1 MDGYLIL
8 QLIVLLAH
16 FGISWL
22 VIWLVYKIFKRLIL
36 LLKTPISG
44 TNNSSLNLFLSFG
57 VTLIFFKDTVIQSIY
72 KIWRFVISPL
82 DSVRLIKS
90 NFSDTT
96 MNNDSLEE
104 DVANFMF
111 EWAENLEQAFVTN
124 ILNFNYTGII
134 IFLAFWLLISLLF
147 REIEQ
152 SINEADTEKRM
163 GKLNDF
169 TGNTTIKNILTL
181 IILVFS
187 IYLSI
192 SSIVAVPEFQSL
204 EAVRTETDINKKFS
218 EELENQ
224 KLFSKEN
231 LIIAKDTTLKNESEI
246 SEFDNIIRRL
256 QESVDDYNTW
266 VNTNWVRDEKAKKI
280 AINRLKAAVD
290 EKMGVKERINYKLAL
305 TDWYLSFHENWTFG
319 ISFHQSKLI
328 SISESIREIISD
340 ENNIVMDTVYLD
352 ITNFRLVPK
361 INSYVDSRLERIS
374 DDLWGFTS
382 QLYAINVKYDT
393 NRIPE
398 KPQIGEKFGVF
409 NTISGWLLRTESL
422 SLALIVGLF
431 GFGLLGSIGSTFIRR
446 RIKNVADNESD
457 DTTIVTYDMQG
468 ILINGIS
475 AAIVVFLAV
484 KGAVVIFST
493 DGDNLNP
500 YILFFTCL
508 VASVFSE
515 DVWRWARTKLNQ
527 NLGNSAEGRSGDGNN
542 GQNNDSNRNPDENDI
557 NEQSDKIE
565 EGDNQSSNEVKNEE
579 EDTGNEIDTNIS
591 KEPKDGNEEE
601 NK

>member
-8 QLIVLLAH
+8 QLILLIVH

-22 VIWLVYKIFKRLIL
+22 VIWLVYKLFKRLIL

-57 VTLIFFKDTVIQSIY
+57 ITLIFFKDTVIQSIY

-90 NFSDTT
+90 NFSDTDL
-96 MNNDSLEE
+96 NNDSLEKNA
-104 DVANFMF
+104 ANFMF
-111 EWAENLEQAFVTN
+111 EWAEYLEQAFVTN
-124 ILNFNYTGII
+124 ILNFNYTEII
-134 IFLAFWLLISLLF
+134 IFLTFWLLISLLF

-152 SINEADTEKRM
+152 SISVADKEKEI
-163 GKLNDF
+163 GKISEF

-181 IILVFS
+181 IILFFS

-192 SSIVAVPEFQSL
+192 SSIVAVPEFQNL
-204 EAVRTETDINKKFS
+204 EAVRTETDMNVKFS

-231 LIIAKDTTLKNESEI
+231 LIIAKDATIKNESEI

-256 QESVDDYNTW
+256 QKTVDDYNTW

-290 EKMGVKERINYKLAL
+290 EKMGAKERIKYKLAL
-305 TDWYLSFHENWTFG
+305 TDWYLSFHENWTSG

-328 SISESIREIISD
+328 SISESIREIIND
-340 ENNIVMDTVYLD
+340 EKNIVMDTVFTD
-352 ITNFRLVPK
+352 STNYRLVPEV
-361 INSYVDSRLERIS
+361 NSRLETIS
-374 DDLWGFTS
+374 DDLWEFTP
-382 QLYAINVKYDT
+382 QLYTINISYDIS
-393 NRIPE
+393 RIPE

-409 NTISGWLLRTESL
+409 NNISGWLLKTESL

-431 GFGLLGSIGSTFIRR
+431 GFGLLGSLGSTFIRR
-446 RIKNVADNESD
+446 RIKNVADNEKD

-527 NLGNSAEGRSGDGNN
+527 NLGNSSEGNRNDGNN
-542 GQNNDSNRNPDENDI
+542 GQNNDSNLTVDENKI
-557 NEQSDKIE
+557 NEENDKIE
-565 EGDNQSSNEVKNEE
+565 KGENQPSNEVKNEDE
-579 EDTGNEIDTNIS
+579 NAVIKNAKNNED
-591 KEPKDGNEEE
+591 EPNGNEEP
-601 NK
+601 